1 MFGGSLSL
9 KNIQSKSFRLRNL
22 DNGIQQPSAQPFY
35 GAVGLSQ
42 KGLPTL
48 EISRGC
54 CSGKERTID
63 FINQARKEVSH

>member
-9 KNIQSKSFRLRNL
+9 KNIQSLPCLVRIR
-22 DNGIQQPSAQPFY
+22 DNGNQQPSAQPFY

-63 FINQARKEVSH
+63 FINPARKGVSH